1 MSVTLATV
9 VNFSAGIYATIV
21 MADATVT
28 TTPGHPIVLMAR
40 RVPRRCIQTRYR
52 RMKNAPKMPRQKRIV
67 HALAA
72 IRRVKNP
79 VVLNAS
85 ADTVKRTTP
94 SRRAVGRSLIAECF
108 AAATD
113 IWGPWTAR
121 FAAVSPVSLAAPECL
136 FTRVKRDIEGLP
148 GLKAG

>member
-1 MSVTLATV
+1 
-9 VNFSAGIYATIV
+9 
-21 MADATVT
+21 
-28 TTPGHPIVLMAR
+28 MAR
-40 RVPRRCIQTRYR
+40 KVPRRCIQTRYR

-85 ADTVKRTTP
+85 ADTVKRITP
-94 SRRAVGRSLIAECF
+94 SRRAVGRSLIAEYF
-108 AAATD
+108 VAATD

-121 FAAVSPVSLAAPECL
+121 FAAVSSVSLAAPECL
-136 FTRVKRDIEGLP
+136 FARGKRDIEGLP